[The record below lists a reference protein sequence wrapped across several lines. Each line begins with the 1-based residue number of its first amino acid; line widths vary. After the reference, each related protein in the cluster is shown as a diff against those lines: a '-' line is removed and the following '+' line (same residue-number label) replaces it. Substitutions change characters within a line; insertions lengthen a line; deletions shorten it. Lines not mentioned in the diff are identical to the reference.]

1 MITTNLFQQV
11 LIDPALNECDR
22 LLIISGYASS
32 AMAFHHLTE
41 LKNRGNEIAK
51 INLII
56 GMSSTDGISL
66 SNHKGFREIMERE
79 FPERFICSYRP
90 TRPPVHSKVYLWL
103 SGNEPKLAFLGSP
116 NYSQFAFN
124 ENRQMEAVLEC
135 PPQEALEYYESM
147 VDDSIY
153 CTHPD
158 SENIIQI
165 FNDRFIRRPER
176 IIVEQAE
183 LETALPA
190 NIETLESV
198 RVSLLDRNGN
208 IHNRA
213 GLNWGQRPG
222 REPNQ
227 AYLQLSPSVHKSNF
241 FPLRSIHFTVFTDD
255 NKTFIC
261 TRAHKNPMGA
271 GIETPQNNSL
281 IGEYFRN
288 RLGLPNGAFVR
299 KEDLIRY
306 GRTEVTFYKIDDE
319 NYYMDFST

>member
-1 MITTNLFQQV
+1 MLFNNV
-11 LIDPALNECDR
+11 TI
-22 LLIISGYASS
+22 
-32 AMAFHHLTE
+32 
-41 LKNRGNEIAK
+41 
-51 INLII
+51 
-56 GMSSTDGISL
+56 
-66 SNHKGFREIMERE
+66 
-79 FPERFICSYRP
+79 PE
-90 TRPPVHSKVYLWL
+90 
-103 SGNEPKLAFLGSP
+103 
-116 NYSQFAFN
+116 
-124 ENRQMEAVLEC
+124 
-135 PPQEALEYYESM
+135 
-147 VDDSIY
+147 
-153 CTHPD
+153 
-158 SENIIQI
+158 
-165 FNDRFIRRPER
+165 
-176 IIVEQAE
+176 
-183 LETALPA
+183 
-190 NIETLESV
+190 
-198 RVSLLDRNGN
+198 
-208 IHNRA
+208 RA

-222 REPNQ
+222 RESNQ

>member
-1 MITTNLFQQV
+1 MFNNVTI
-11 LIDPALNECDR
+11 
-22 LLIISGYASS
+22 
-32 AMAFHHLTE
+32 
-41 LKNRGNEIAK
+41 
-51 INLII
+51 
-56 GMSSTDGISL
+56 
-66 SNHKGFREIMERE
+66 
-79 FPERFICSYRP
+79 PE
-90 TRPPVHSKVYLWL
+90 
-103 SGNEPKLAFLGSP
+103 
-116 NYSQFAFN
+116 
-124 ENRQMEAVLEC
+124 
-135 PPQEALEYYESM
+135 
-147 VDDSIY
+147 
-153 CTHPD
+153 
-158 SENIIQI
+158 
-165 FNDRFIRRPER
+165 
-176 IIVEQAE
+176 
-183 LETALPA
+183 
-190 NIETLESV
+190 
-198 RVSLLDRNGN
+198 
-208 IHNRA
+208 RA

-222 REPNQ
+222 RESNQ